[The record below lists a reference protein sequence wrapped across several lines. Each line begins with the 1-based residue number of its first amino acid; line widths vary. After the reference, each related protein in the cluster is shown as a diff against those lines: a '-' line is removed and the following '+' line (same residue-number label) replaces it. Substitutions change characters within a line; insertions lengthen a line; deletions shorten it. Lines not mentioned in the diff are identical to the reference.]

1 MRFFKNALLPF
12 LGLLASSHTV
22 NAERVIESSSLN
34 TCMDNSLFTANL
46 FDFSLTPGNL
56 SASAEINGFS
66 SISGNV
72 VAIVQVIAYGF
83 NIVNATVDPCTMDL
97 PGFCPMSKGPFQLAP
112 STFPLTA
119 DTLKQIPG
127 IAYSVPDID
136 GVVRLKV
143 YAVSSS
149 GGFGDMVACLEA
161 DLSNTKSVYQK
172 AVGWVTAI
180 IAGAGLIAAGIT
192 SGLGNT
198 NTAAHVAA
206 NAVSLFGVFQAQAV
220 IGMTSVTM
228 PPIVQ
233 SWTQNFQW
241 SMGIIRVSFLQTLA
255 TWYQR
260 ATGGT
265 PTTYLSTLSTVSV
278 QVEKKMRFVKRSL
291 KALAPAIHWGARQ
304 ISKRQSTTSSTSG
317 SSTTTS
323 SDLKNVIV
331 RGIDRVGYRA
341 HIEQTNIFMTGLI
354 FFVAVLIIAA
364 ILVALA
370 KAAIEGAAK
379 AGWMKSDKFRD
390 FRNGWRIVIKGIIF
404 RLVLLGWVQM
414 AILCLWQL
422 VERDSAAEV
431 ILALIVFISMAAA
444 LAWAS
449 FKVISLAKRSVQMHK
464 NPGYVLYSDPTCLNK
479 WGFLYVSYK
488 ASHYYFVIILLAY
501 ILVKAVFIAFAQSSP
516 IAQAVGLL
524 VTEAAFLIIV
534 SVLRPWMDK
543 KTNIFN
549 ISIAAINFLNAI
561 FLLIFS
567 NAFGQPAMVSG
578 VMGVIFA
585 VYNIIFI
592 FVLLIMV
599 LVSSIYAI
607 ASKNPETRYQPMR
620 DDRGSFIKSQSALTT
635 ELDALGATARGDGKN
650 PYPNHTKEIDD
661 DTSMSSDSL
670 NRPPT
675 QANRPLSSQN
685 LSAPNTYTPAH
696 APSSPG
702 QAPQMQ
708 QAPSMG
714 APGYGQSRPTTA
726 PNSRG
731 GTPQSFSR
739 PAAGPYGPPRS
750 AHSNYAPQNFNRA
763 ATQDRAASPW
773 QRGAGYD

>member
-1 MRFFKNALLPF
+1 
-12 LGLLASSHTV
+12 
-22 NAERVIESSSLN
+22 
-34 TCMDNSLFTANL
+34 MDNSQFTANL
-46 FDFSLTPGNL
+46 FDFTLTPSNQ
-56 SASAEINGFS
+56 SASVEINGFS
-66 SISGNV
+66 SISGNI
-72 VAIVQVIAYGF
+72 VAVVQVIAYGF
-83 NIVNATVDPCTMDL
+83 TIVNETVDPCKMDL
-97 PGFCPMSKGPFQLAP
+97 PGFCPMTKGPFALAP
-112 STFPLTA
+112 STIPLGE
-119 DTLKQIPG
+119 DTLSQVPS
-127 IAYSVPDID
+127 IAYTVPDLD
-136 GVVRLKV
+136 GVVRLRV
-143 YAVSSS
+143 YSISDS
-149 GGFGDMVACLEA
+149 GGFGNMVACLEA

-206 NAVSLFGVFQAQAV
+206 NAVSLFGVFQAQAI
-220 IGMTSVTM
+220 IGLTSVTM

-233 SWTQNFQW
+233 AWTQNFQW

-278 QVEKKMRFVKRSL
+278 QVEKKKRAL
-291 KALAPAIHWGARQ
+291 KRGFEALAPAITWGSRML
-304 ISKRQSTTSSTSG
+304 SKRQSTTTSTT
-317 SSTTTS
+317 SSTTDTT
-323 SDLKNVIV
+323 LRNVIV
-331 RGIDRVGYRA
+331 RGIDRVGFRA

-354 FFVAVLIIAA
+354 FFIGILIIAS
-364 ILVALA
+364 ICVALA
-370 KAAIEGAAK
+370 KLIIEGFAK
-379 AGWMKSDKFRD
+379 AGIMKSDKFRD
-390 FRNGWRIVIKGIIF
+390 FRHGWRIVIKGILF
-404 RLVLLGWVQM
+404 RLVLLGFVQM
-414 AILCLWQL
+414 SILCLWQL
-422 VERDSAAEV
+422 VERDSVAEIV
-431 ILALIVFISMAAA
+431 LALIVFLSMATA

-449 FKVISLAKRSVQMHK
+449 FRVLTLAKRSVQMHK
-464 NPGYVLYSDPTCLNK
+464 NPAYILYSDPTCLNK

-488 ASHYYFVIILLAY
+488 ATSYYFVIILLAY

-516 IAQAVGLL
+516 IAQAVGLI

-543 KTNIFN
+543 KTNVFN

-567 NAFGQPAMVSG
+567 NAFGQPPMVSG

-635 ELDALGATARGDGKN
+635 ELDALGATARGDGKG
-650 PYPNHTKEIDD
+650 PYTDKSKELQD
-661 DTSMSSDSL
+661 DTSSTGSL
-670 NRPPT
+670 NHST
-675 QANRPLSSQN
+675 VESNRNLSSQALQGGN
-685 LSAPNTYTPAH
+685 VYAPQH
-696 APSSPG
+696 APPPSMSPVP
-702 QAPQMQ
+702 PQMQ
-708 QAPSMG
+708 QTSSA
-714 APGYGQSRPTTA
+714 YNLSRPNTSPGPRA
-726 PNSRG
+726 S
-731 GTPQSFSR
+731 PQSFSR
-739 PAAGPYGPPRS
+739 PMPGQYGPPRS
-750 AHSNYAPQNFNRA
+750 AHSNYPPQNFNRP
-763 ATQDRAASPW
+763 QDRATSPW

>member
-1 MRFFKNALLPF
+1 MRFSKQTLLSS
-12 LGLLASSHTV
+12 LALLASSQHAA
-22 NAERVIESSSLN
+22 AENIIESNSLN
-34 TCMDNSLFTANL
+34 TCMDNSLFTADL
-46 FDFSLTPGNL
+46 FDFSLTPGNK
-56 SASAEINGFS
+56 SASVEINGFS
-66 SISGNV
+66 SVTGNV
-72 VAIVQVIAYGF
+72 VAVVQVVAYGF
-83 NIVNATVDPCTMDL
+83 SVVNQTVDPCSLDL
-97 PGFCPMSKGPFQLAP
+97 PGFCPMTKGPLSLPP
-112 STFPLTA
+112 STI
-119 DTLKQIPG
+119 TLGDDVLAQIPS

-143 YAVSSS
+143 YSVSES
-149 GGFGDMVACLEA
+149 GGFGDQVICLEA

-206 NAVSLFGVFQAQAV
+206 NAISLFGVFQAQAI
-220 IGMTSVTM
+220 IGLTSVTM

-233 SWTQNFQW
+233 AWTQNFQW
-241 SMGIIRVSFLQTLA
+241 SMGIIRVGFLQNLA

-278 QVEKKMRFVKRSL
+278 QVEKKKRAIKRGL
-291 KALAPAIHWGARQ
+291 DTLASAIEWGGLRTL
-304 ISKRQSTTSSTSG
+304 SKRQTTSTTATSSTE
-317 SSTTTS
+317 
-323 SDLKNVIV
+323 LKNVIV
-331 RGIDRVGYRA
+331 RGIERVGFRA

-354 FFVAVLIIAA
+354 FFIGILIIAS
-364 ILVALA
+364 ICVALA

-390 FRNGWRIVIKGIIF
+390 FRNGWRIVIKGILF
-404 RLVLLGWVQM
+404 RLVLLGFVQM
-414 AILCLWQL
+414 SILCLWQI

-431 ILALIVFISMAAA
+431 ILALIVFLSMAGC

-449 FKVISLAKRSVQMHK
+449 YKVMTLAKRSVQMHK
-464 NPGYVLYSDPTCLNK
+464 NPAYILYSDPTCLNK

-488 ASHYYFVIILLAY
+488 ATSYYFVIVLLGY
-501 ILVKAVFIAFAQSSP
+501 ILAKAIFIAFAQSSP
-516 IAQAVGLL
+516 IAQAVGLII
-524 VTEAAFLIIV
+524 VEAAFLIAV

-543 KTNIFN
+543 KTNVFN
-549 ISIAAINFLNAI
+549 ISIAVINFLNAI

-578 VMGVIFA
+578 IMGVIFA

-635 ELDALGATARGDGKN
+635 ELDALGATARGDDKSS
-650 PYPNHTKEIDD
+650 YPQQAKEIDD
-661 DTSMSSDSL
+661 ETSSSDSL
-670 NRPPT
+670 SRPATQPNRFS
-675 QANRPLSSQN
+675 NQN
-685 LSAPNTYTPAH
+685 LQPTNTYTPSQ
-696 APSSPG
+696 APASPG
-702 QAPQMQ
+702 HPPQMQ
-708 QAPSMG
+708 QA
-714 APGYGQSRPTTA
+714 APMAAGYGQHRPNTA
-726 PNSRG
+726 PG
-731 GTPQSFSR
+731 QQGPPQSFSR
-739 PAAGPYGPPRS
+739 PGQGPYGPPRS
-750 AHSNYAPQNFNRA
+750 AHSNYPPQNFNSRP
-763 ATQDRAASPW
+763 QDRTASPW

>member
-1 MRFFKNALLPF
+1 MRFSKTILLSS
-12 LGLLASSHTV
+12 LGLLAPVQYAS
-22 NAERVIESSSLN
+22 AARIIESNSLN
-34 TCMDNSLFTANL
+34 TCMENSLFTANL
-46 FDFSLTPGNL
+46 FDFSLTPDNS
-56 SASAEINGFS
+56 SASVEINGFS

-72 VAIVQVIAYGF
+72 VAVVQVIAYGF
-83 NIVNATVDPCTMDL
+83 TIVNETVDPCNMDL
-97 PGFCPMSKGPFQLAP
+97 AGFCPMTKGALALP
-112 STFPLTA
+112 QSTIPLS
-119 DTLKQIPG
+119 DDVLKQIPG

-136 GVVRLKV
+136 GIVRLRV
-143 YAVSSS
+143 YAVNDA
-149 GGFGDMVACLEA
+149 GGFGAEVACLEA

-172 AVGWVTAI
+172 AVGWITAI
-180 IAGAGLIAAGIT
+180 IAGCGLIAAGIT

-241 SMGIIRVSFLQTLA
+241 SMGIIRVTFLQSLS

-278 QVEKKMRFVKRSL
+278 QVEKKKRAIKRSL
-291 KALAPAIHWGARQ
+291 DMLAPAIQWSGLRTL
-304 ISKRQSTTSSTSG
+304 SKRQTTTGSSTS
-317 SSTTTS
+317 TN
-323 SDLKNVIV
+323 LENVVV
-331 RGIDRVGYRA
+331 RGIERVGFRA

-354 FFVAVLIIAA
+354 FFIGILIIAS
-364 ILVALA
+364 ICVALA

-390 FRNGWRIVIKGIIF
+390 FRNGWRIVIKGILF
-404 RLVLLGWVQM
+404 RLVLLGFVQM
-414 AILCLWQL
+414 SILCLWQI

-431 ILALIVFISMAAA
+431 ILALVVFLSMAGC

-449 FKVISLAKRSVQMHK
+449 FKVMTLAKRSVQMHK
-464 NPGYVLYSDPTCLNK
+464 NPAYILYSDPTCLNK

-488 ASHYYFVIILLAY
+488 ATSYYFVIVLLAY
-501 ILVKAVFIAFAQSSP
+501 ILAKAIFIAFAQASP
-516 IAQAVGLL
+516 IAQAVGLII
-524 VTEAAFLIIV
+524 VEAAMLIAV

-543 KTNIFN
+543 KTNVFN
-549 ISIAAINFLNAI
+549 ISIAVINFLNAI

-567 NAFGQPAMVSG
+567 NAFGQPPMVSG

-592 FVLLIMV
+592 FVLLVMV

-635 ELDALGATARGDGKN
+635 ELDALGATARGDGKS
-650 PYPNHTKEIDD
+650 PYPLEPKEMDD
-661 DTSMSSDSL
+661 ETSSNDSL
-670 NRPPT
+670 SRPATQPNRFS
-675 QANRPLSSQN
+675 NQN
-685 LSAPNTYTPAH
+685 LQATNTYTPSH
-696 APSSPG
+696 APPSPMSP
-702 QAPQMQ
+702 AHPQMQ
-708 QAPSMG
+708 QAPLN
-714 APGYGQSRPTTA
+714 YGQSRPNTA
-726 PNSRG
+726 PG
-731 GTPQSFSR
+731 QQGPPQPFSG
-739 PAAGPYGPPRS
+739 PAPGPYGPPRS
-750 AHSNYAPQNFNRA
+750 AHSNYPPQNFNGRP
-763 ATQDRAASPW
+763 QDRTASPW
-773 QRGAGYD
+773 QTGAGYD

>member
-1 MRFFKNALLPF
+1 MRVNKKTLLSS
-12 LGLLASSHTV
+12 LGLLASTQVAS
-22 NAERVIESSSLN
+22 AEYIIESNSLN
-34 TCMDNSLFTANL
+34 TCMEGSLFTANL
-46 FDFSLTPGNL
+46 FDFTLTPANQ
-56 SASAEINGFS
+56 SASVEINGFS

-83 NIVNATVDPCTMDL
+83 TVVNETVDPCKLDL
-97 PGFCPMSKGPFQLAP
+97 AGFCPMTKGAFSLAP
-112 STFPLTA
+112 STLPLGE
-119 DTLKQIPG
+119 DTLKQIPSIG
-127 IAYSVPDID
+127 YTVPDLD

-143 YAVSSS
+143 YSISES
-149 GGFGDMVACLEA
+149 GGFGNMVACLEA

-180 IAGAGLIAAGIT
+180 IAGLGLIAAGIT

-206 NAVSLFGVFQAQAV
+206 NAVSLFGVFQAQAI

-241 SMGIIRVSFLQTLA
+241 SMGIIRVGFLQTLA

-278 QVEKKMRFVKRSL
+278 QVEKKIKRSL
-291 KALAPAIHWGARQ
+291 EVLAPAISWGGRML
-304 ISKRQSTTSSTSG
+304 SKRQSTTSS
-317 SSTTTS
+317 STDTN
-323 SDLKNVIV
+323 LKNVIV
-331 RGIDRVGYRA
+331 RGIDRVGFRA

-354 FFVAVLIIAA
+354 FFLGIVIIAA
-364 ILVALA
+364 ICVALA
-370 KAAIEGAAK
+370 KAIIEGLAK
-379 AGWMKSDKFRD
+379 GGVMKSDKFRD
-390 FRNGWRIVIKGIIF
+390 FRNGWRIVIKGILF
-404 RLVLLGWVQM
+404 RLVLLGFVQM
-414 AILCLWQL
+414 SILCLWQL

-449 FKVISLAKRSVQMHK
+449 FKVMTLAKRSVQMHK
-464 NPGYVLYSDPTCLNK
+464 NPAYILYSDPTCLNK

-488 ASHYYFVIILLAY
+488 ATSYYFVIILLAY
-501 ILVKAVFIAFAQSSP
+501 ILVKAIFIAFAQSSP
-516 IAQAVGLL
+516 IAQAIGLL
-524 VTEAAFLIIV
+524 ITEAAFLIVV

-561 FLLIFS
+561 FLLVFS

-592 FVLLIMV
+592 FVLLVMV

-635 ELDALGATARGDGKN
+635 ELDALGATARGDGKS
-650 PYPNHTKEIDD
+650 PYPSAPKEIDD
-661 DTSMSSDSL
+661 DTSSNESI
-670 NRPPT
+670 NR
-675 QANRPLSSQN
+675 AAISNQN
-685 LSAPNTYTPAH
+685 LQAQHTYTPQQAPPSPMSPAH
-696 APSSPG
+696 SPH
-702 QAPQMQ
+702 QPQQQPQMQ
-708 QAPSMG
+708 QTGYRPNT
-714 APGYGQSRPTTA
+714 APGPRGPPAQNFARPGPGQ
-726 PNSRG
+726 
-731 GTPQSFSR
+731 
-739 PAAGPYGPPRS
+739 YGPPRS
-750 AHSNYAPQNFNRA
+750 AHSNYAPQNFNRGP
-763 ATQDRAASPW
+763 DRAASPW